1 MGVIKVIKLLGDLGA
16 RDRIYC
22 FARMM
27 GFVIDAYGN
36 IDYFKLEK
44 ALEFFGK
51 TSCSY
56 ELRQKNEKTS
66 IVGYKIGDCFQIIFE
81 VSRVDETSKQGSSE
95 YPEVDLLIRT
105 VDEREYK
112 DSSLAF
118 KNQVEFKSGLRCYC
132 DSLGK
137 VTLSADQVISI
148 ITALNRLRNAYNDWV
163 FSMETH

>member
-1 MGVIKVIKLLGDLGA
+1 MIKLLRDFSA
-16 RDRIYC
+16 RNQIYC

-81 VSRVDETSKQGSSE
+81 TSLVDETSKQGSSQ
-95 YPEVDLLIRT
+95 YPEVDLVIRT
-105 VDEREYK
+105 VDEREYNN
-112 DSSLAF
+112 SSLSSSN
-118 KNQVEFKSGLRCYC
+118 KVEFKSGLRCYC

-148 ITALNRLRNAYNDWV
+148 IRALSRLKDEYDEWV
-163 FSMETH
+163 FSMETR

>member
-1 MGVIKVIKLLGDLGA
+1 MIELLPGLSA
-16 RDRIYC
+16 RSRIYC

-81 VSRVDETSKQGSSE
+81 ISRVDETSKQGSSE

-112 DSSLAF
+112 DSSLASSN
-118 KNQVEFKSGLRCYC
+118 KVEFKSGLRCYC

-148 ITALNRLRNAYNDWV
+148 LIVLKRLKDAYDEWV
-163 FSMETH
+163 FSMETR